1 MKKVVSIILIIVCIL
16 SFTLSSYAY
25 SWPRLIDFSQCKEGF
40 PIAANNGAGS
50 SSTEFTLRDDWTPS
64 RNKSNFVNADVNPD
78 GSYNA
83 ESKVAYDEICDEQVM
98 YLKAPFWLTSQFDAA
113 YLSDKQSFIATSRLG
128 TQSNNFNGVIICY
141 GSDDLVQDKKQKTQH
156 DYFQTEFDVINNDG
170 NASYALASGIGYTFV
185 KNSNSKIR
193 LFFRCVTN
201 GALDIKY
208 YDIET
213 GVDLTKDYYPMGFY
227 YEKNQVTFVFDNKV
241 GATIKFDNSQSV
253 GKIGSYNFKQN
264 YFRNAE
270 ILDPDG
276 KSVAKS
282 DSALISSDTYV
293 TISVTGN
300 TTDIYYEYLNV
311 EAFNEIP
318 TEKLKASEPA
328 QEVTQAPAD
337 PTAAASDA
345 TKAPNVKPE
354 ATQVQ
359 DDGEFELDTSVLDEP
374 KKVKGC
380 GGLISGAF
388 TAISLMGISLIVLK
402 KKQ

>member
-1 MKKVVSIILIIVCIL
+1 
-16 SFTLSSYAY
+16 
-25 SWPRLIDFSQCKEGF
+25 
-40 PIAANNGAGS
+40 
-50 SSTEFTLRDDWTPS
+50 
-64 RNKSNFVNADVNPD
+64 
-78 GSYNA
+78 
-83 ESKVAYDEICDEQVM
+83 
-98 YLKAPFWLTSQFDAA
+98 
-113 YLSDKQSFIATSRLG
+113 
-128 TQSNNFNGVIICY
+128 
-141 GSDDLVQDKKQKTQH
+141 
-156 DYFQTEFDVINNDG
+156 
-170 NASYALASGIGYTFV
+170 
-185 KNSNSKIR
+185 
-193 LFFRCVTN
+193 
-201 GALDIKY
+201 
-208 YDIET
+208 
-213 GVDLTKDYYPMGFY
+213 MGFY

-293 TISVTGN
+293 TISVTGK
-300 TTDIYYEYLNV
+300 TADIYYEYINV

-337 PTAAASDA
+337 PTAAASDP
-345 TKAPNVKPE
+345 TKAPDDKPE